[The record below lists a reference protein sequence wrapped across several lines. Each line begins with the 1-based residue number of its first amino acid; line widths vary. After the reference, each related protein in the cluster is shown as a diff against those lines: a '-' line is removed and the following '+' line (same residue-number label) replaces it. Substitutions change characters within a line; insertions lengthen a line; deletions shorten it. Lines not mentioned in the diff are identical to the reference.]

1 MQSIKTAFG
10 STKETFCE
18 MDKSLVG
25 FYDQQQLNRAVDL
38 YVSQVRSLIVY
49 KKLSLVGE

>member
-18 MDKSLVG
+18 MDESLVG

-38 YVSQVRSLIVY
+38 CVSSQKSDCI
-49 KKLSLVGE
+49 